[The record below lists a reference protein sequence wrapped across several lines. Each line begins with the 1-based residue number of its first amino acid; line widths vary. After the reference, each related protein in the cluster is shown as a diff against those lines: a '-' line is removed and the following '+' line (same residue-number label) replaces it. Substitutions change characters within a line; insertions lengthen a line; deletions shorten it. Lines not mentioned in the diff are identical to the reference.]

1 MINDIVGACGS
12 FFTTLTIASELNSSN
27 IWINLGI
34 SVASAVA
41 WSLLSIGT
49 KIITHYLEK
58 KGIITS
64 KQKNKIDDAADDL
77 ADDGRINDSN
87 KK

>member
-12 FFTTLTIASELNSSN
+12 FFTTFTIASELNTNN
-27 IWINLGI
+27 IWVNLGVSI
-34 SVASAVA
+34 ASALV
-41 WSLLSIGT
+41 WSILSIGT

-58 KGIITS
+58 KGTITS